1 MKFIQNNKIIF
12 HSLTIVGLLIGAVS
26 LFLLKNS
33 EQSNENIWLFYSML
47 ISVLIFHIGF
57 IPTTY
62 VSWFNDKEHNFK
74 YYLELSFFGLFTVAI
89 ISIFVLIGVV
99 FIGNT

>member
-1 MKFIQNNKIIF
+1 MNFIQNNKIIF
-12 HSLTIVGLLIGAVS
+12 HSLTILGFLLGAVS

-33 EQSNENIWLFYSML
+33 EQSNENTWLFYSMF
-47 ISVLIFHIGF
+47 ISVLMFHIGF

-62 VSWFNDKEHNFK
+62 VSWFKDRAHNFK
-74 YYLELSFFGLFTVAI
+74 YYLELSFFGFFTIAI
-89 ISIFVLIGVV
+89 ISVFVLIGVL